1 MKGFIKFNKGIL
13 RMSLPVKTWLLLL
26 VAANGVAP
34 LFFLDRVEAQAVLV
48 SMMIGAM
55 LMSLLTA
62 RFGFSR
68 ILGVGHI
75 LWIPL
80 LGWLAFRLE
89 QIPADDSFGLW
100 IRGVMLLNAVSL
112 VIDTADVVRYA
123 AGDRKE
129 MVTGLWRIRSAT
141 VMSLLTITPDCQ
153 ITSSI
158 S

>member
-1 MKGFIKFNKGIL
+1 MQGFIKFNKGVL
-13 RMSLPVKTWLLLL
+13 RTSWPVKAWLMLL

-129 MVTGLWRIRSAT
+129 MVTGL
-141 VMSLLTITPDCQ
+141 
-153 ITSSI
+153 
-158 S
+158 